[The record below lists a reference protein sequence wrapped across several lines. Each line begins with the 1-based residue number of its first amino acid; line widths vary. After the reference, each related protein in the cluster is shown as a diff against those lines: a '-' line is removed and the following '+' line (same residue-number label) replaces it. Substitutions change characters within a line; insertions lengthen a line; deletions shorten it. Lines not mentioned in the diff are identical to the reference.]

1 MITLGRVI
9 VWLIFVV
16 YGIGVLYLTIKGGD
30 EDDN

>member
-16 YGIGVLYLTIKGGD
+16 YGIGVLYLTTKGGD